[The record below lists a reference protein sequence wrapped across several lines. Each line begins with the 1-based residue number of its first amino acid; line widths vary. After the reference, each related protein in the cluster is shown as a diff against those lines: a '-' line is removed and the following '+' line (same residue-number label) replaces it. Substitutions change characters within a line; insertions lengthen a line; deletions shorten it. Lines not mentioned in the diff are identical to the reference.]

1 LKGRARPTPHGPNVF
16 DTMLYPQY
24 RDYPTGKVGVMDD
37 PPRMVHFHG
46 TITTYRVYRDRR
58 DGPVA
63 DRVFRLLLLSVLE
76 DLVPARDGERLL
88 PTPAAL
94 ALGLDD
100 PTAAVTYPAG
110 VTAREYPTF
119 RRQVEQ
125 VCEASTFRG
134 ARAQRVRML
143 LRPFDERFGP
153 WEEGST
159 ALTPGE
165 ARSHGLA

>member
-1 LKGRARPTPHGPNVF
+1 
-16 DTMLYPQY
+16 MLLLDQVL
-24 RDYPTGKVGVMDD
+24 RLNQ
-37 PPRMVHFHG
+37 
-46 TITTYRVYRDRR
+46 
-58 DGPVA
+58 
-63 DRVFRLLLLSVLE
+63 VFRLLLLSVLE
-76 DLVPARDGERLL
+76 DLVPALDGARLL

-100 PTAAVTYPAG
+100 PAAPVTYPADL
-110 VTAREYPTF
+110 TAREYPTF

-134 ARAQRVRML
+134 ARAERVRAL
-143 LRPFDERFGP
+143 LRPFDEHFGP

-159 ALTPGE
+159 VLTPGE